1 MEEMITGGNWSRWQT
16 IAHSIPFDASSF
28 MKVIIIQACC
38 RLNDC
43 LIKLSSCNKLASA
56 FINQHSSNLI
66 PAKVFLLWAIYFLH
80 CEKIEHRRRKQCCKN
95 KFKHTSSQNWEVG
108 VVNCGL

>member
-1 MEEMITGGNWSRWQT
+1 VTNYCTLDSFWCQ
-16 IAHSIPFDASSF
+16 SF

-56 FINQHSSNLI
+56 IINQHSSNLI
-66 PAKVFLLWAIYFLH
+66 AAKVFLLWAIYLLH
-80 CEKIEHRRRKQCCKN
+80 CEKIG
-95 KFKHTSSQNWEVG
+95 T
-108 VVNCGL
+108 